1 MTAQQAH
8 WDFIN
13 GIALGTGI
21 GFYMPIDL
29 FGNGEAAMFPQ
40 DGI

>member
-1 MTAQQAH
+1 MTAQLTY

-13 GIALGTGI
+13 GIAVGPGI
-21 GFYMPIDL
+21 GFCTPIDL
-29 FGNGEAAMFPQ
+29 FGNGEAVRFLE